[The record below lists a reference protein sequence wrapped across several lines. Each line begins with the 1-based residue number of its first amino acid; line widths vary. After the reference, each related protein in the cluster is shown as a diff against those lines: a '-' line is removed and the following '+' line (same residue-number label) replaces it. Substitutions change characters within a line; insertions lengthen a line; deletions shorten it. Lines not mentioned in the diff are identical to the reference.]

1 MNARGGTIF
10 RQLFDRSCCC
20 FTYLIGDKYQ
30 KTALLIDPVLEQVD
44 RDLKLVKELGLETK
58 SKNFRKELAC
68 GIQQRFHNLTILR
81 TNYLEYASAAFMCW
95 IHEQALL
102 AKHCS
107 LKYVLNTHVHA
118 DHITGSGL
126 IKDRL
131 NTNGKLQVL
140 SIVSESSGAEA
151 DICVDDGEVI
161 DCGLVKL
168 NVTYTPGHTNGCMS
182 LIDHY
187 NKRVFTGDA
196 LFIRGC
202 GRTDFQ
208 EGSPSKLYDSVHS
221 RLFTLPD
228 DYSVYPAHDYNGHT
242 MSTIG
247 EEKKF
252 NPRMVTSKEEFIEI
266 MENLN
271 LDYPKMLGELVD

>member
-44 RDLKLVKELGLETK
+44 RDLKLVKELGLE
-58 SKNFRKELAC
+58 
-68 GIQQRFHNLTILR
+68 
-81 TNYLEYASAAFMCW
+81 
-95 IHEQALL
+95 
-102 AKHCS
+102 

-271 LDYPKMLGELVD
+271 LDYPKMLDEAVPKNMRCGS